1 LRELRDTICS
11 KKDLPIYIV
20 AGSATLDEMAR
31 YIPQTL
37 TELRKISGFGDAK
50 IKQYGQQ
57 FLDLIIEYSS
67 ANHLSSLIHEKAP
80 KREKKESGEKKQK
93 IDTKAESFRLYK
105 EGKMFEEIAKERKL
119 TIQTIEGHL
128 SHYVKS
134 GDIKI
139 RELINEE
146 KIFLIEPIVKKNS
159 EKNITQIKDLL
170 GNKVSFGEIKLVL
183 AWLEFQKNSS
193 PHIDH

>member
-1 LRELRDTICS
+1 
-11 KKDLPIYIV
+11 
-20 AGSATLDEMAR
+20 M
-31 YIPQTL
+31 
-37 TELRKISGFGDAK
+37 GDAK

-128 SHYVKS
+128 AHYVKS